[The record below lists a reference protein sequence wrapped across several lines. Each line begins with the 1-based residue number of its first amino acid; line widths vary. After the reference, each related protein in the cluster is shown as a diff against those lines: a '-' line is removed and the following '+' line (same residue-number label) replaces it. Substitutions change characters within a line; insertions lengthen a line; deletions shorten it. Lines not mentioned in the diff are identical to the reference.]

1 MVKKR
6 VHELAKEFNIESR
19 EIIIRL
25 GQMGVSVKSH
35 MSTVEDS
42 DVEIIKQQLGSGVA
56 GEQPKTGPKPTRQT
70 QARPAGAPTGE
81 KRRQERQPDRY
92 GSQRPGDRRDRD
104 PGPGLV
110 DRVPSRPPD
119 RRFQERPVRGQSQ
132 PDTPPGGAL
141 VQSEGRVEVPRET
154 GPQDPARSQDTKS
167 KQFDQASR
175 PRPGVQAGGDGKP
188 FHRTD
193 NRTDNRPAD
202 VKPGVR
208 PPQGRPQSPQGR
220 PQSPQG
226 RPPHP
231 AQGQGRPP
239 YPAQGQ
245 GRPPH
250 PAQGQGR
257 PPYPAQGQGRPPHP
271 AQGQGRPP
279 HPAQGQGRPP
289 YPAQGQGRPPYPA
302 QGQGRPQPSPGPRTR
317 PDQAAKQLKA
327 IEKTKPDTV
336 KAQEKTKAQERAKQ
350 VEKQNFRDAGK
361 TKRFGDKPNN
371 EKRNL
376 GSGNQFPGARRKP
389 NRGPKKASRP
399 QQERLQPVEKKPV
412 AIGDSIT
419 VQDLAQKIRVNASD
433 IIKKL
438 MQMGVMATINNDVD
452 YDTAAIIAGEFGYEV
467 EAKVEV
473 DPEAILHE
481 QEGDP
486 ANLSWRP
493 CVVTVMGHVD
503 HGKTSLLDS
512 IRETNVTASEAGGIT
527 QHIGAYQ
534 VEHGTKKITFVD
546 TPGHA
551 AFTAMRARGA
561 KVTDIAVLVV
571 AADDGVMP
579 QTVEAINHAKAAQVP
594 IIVAINKMDKPE
606 ANPDRIKR
614 ELTEH
619 QLLVED
625 WGGETICV
633 EVSAKEK
640 TGLKE
645 LLEMIL
651 LVAEMG
657 ELKAD
662 PDQEAR
668 GTVVEAELD
677 KGRGPVATV
686 LVQNGTL
693 RVGDVIIAGVA
704 LGRVRA
710 MMDYTGRRVKKAGP
724 STPVEVLGFSEVPA
738 AGELFYAVQD
748 DKIAR
753 NIVAKRQ
760 VKKREEDL
768 KSTVPRVTLED
779 LFKYIQEGQVKELC
793 VIIKSDVQGS
803 TEALKQS
810 LERLSND
817 EVKVNI
823 IHGGVGAI
831 TETDIMLASASNAI
845 IIGFNVRPDVNTRRA
860 AESEKVDIRLYR
872 VIYDAIEDVKA
883 AMSGLLDPEYREV
896 VLGRTEIRQ
905 IFKVSKVGTIAGCYV
920 QEGKINRD
928 AGVRVIRDGIVVHE
942 GKLDSLKRFKD
953 DVKEVAQG
961 YECGLTMEKYNE
973 LREGDIIEAFAVETI
988 KRELA

>member
-25 GQMGVSVKSH
+25 GQMGVSLKSH
-35 MSTVEDS
+35 MSTVDDG
-42 DVEIIKQQLGSGVA
+42 DVEKLKQQLGPGGA
-56 GEQPKTGPKPTRQT
+56 GEKPKTEPKPVRQT
-70 QARPAGAPTGE
+70 EARPAGAPAGE

-92 GSQRPGDRRDRD
+92 GNQRPSDRRDRD

-132 PDTPPGGAL
+132 PEGGIP
-141 VQSEGRVEVPRET
+141 VQSGGRVEVPRET
-154 GPQDPARSQDTKS
+154 GTQDPARPQDINR
-167 KQFDQASR
+167 QFDQASR
-175 PRPGVQAGGDGKP
+175 PRPGTQAGGDRKP
-188 FHRTD
+188 FHS
-193 NRTDNRPAD
+193 TDNRPAAD
-202 VKPGVR
+202 NKPVAR

-226 RPPHP
+226 RPQSP
-231 AQGQGRPP
+231 QGRPA

-245 GRPPH
+245 GRP
-250 PAQGQGR
+250 A
-257 PPYPAQGQGRPPHP
+257 YPAQGQGRP
-271 AQGQGRPP
+271 A
-279 HPAQGQGRPP
+279 

-317 PDQAAKQLKA
+317 PDQAGKQLKA

-361 TKRFGDKPNN
+361 AKRFGDKSND
-371 EKRNL
+371 KRNT

-389 NRGPKKASRP
+389 TRGPKRAPRP

-412 AIGDSIT
+412 AIGESIT
-419 VQDLAQKIRVNASD
+419 VQDLAQKIRVNASE

-452 YDTAAIIAGEFGYEV
+452 YDTAVIIAGEFGYEV

-481 QEGDP
+481 QEDNP
-486 ANLSWRP
+486 EKLAWRP

-534 VEHGTKKITFVD
+534 VEHDAKKITFVD

-625 WGGETICV
+625 WGGDTISV

-640 TGLKE
+640 TGLNE

-651 LVAEMG
+651 LVAEIG

-693 RVGDVIIAGVA
+693 KVGDVIIAGVA

-710 MMDYTGRRVKKAGP
+710 MVDHTGRRVKKAGP

-748 DKIAR
+748 DKVAR
-753 NIVAKRQ
+753 NIVSKRQ

-768 KSTVPRVTLED
+768 KSTAPRVTLED

-810 LERLSND
+810 LERLSTD

-845 IIGFNVRPDVNTRRA
+845 IIGFNVRPDVNARRI
-860 AESEKVDIRLYR
+860 AESEKVDIRLYT
-872 VIYDAIEDVKA
+872 VIYNAIEDVKA

-920 QEGKINRD
+920 VEGKINRD

-961 YECGLTMEKYNE
+961 YECGLTLEKYNE
-973 LREGDIIEAFAVETI
+973 LREGDIIEAFAVEAI

>member
-6 VHELAKEFNIESR
+6 VHELAREFNIESR
-19 EIIIRL
+19 DIINRL
-25 GQMGVSVKSH
+25 SQMGVSVKSH
-35 MSTVEDS
+35 MSTVDDS
-42 DVEIIKQQLGSGVA
+42 DVEKLKQQFGSVGA
-56 GEQPKTGPKPTRQT
+56 DEKPKTGPNSAKQT
-70 QARPAGAPTGE
+70 AVRPAGTPVGE
-81 KRRQERQPDRY
+81 KRRQERQPERY
-92 GSQRPGDRRDRD
+92 GNQRPGDRRDRD

-132 PDTPPGGAL
+132 PDAHPGGAP
-141 VQSEGRVEVPRET
+141 VQSGGRMELPRET
-154 GPQDPARSQDTKS
+154 GHQAPARPQDTKS
-167 KQFDQASR
+167 RQFDQASR
-175 PRPGVQAGGDGKP
+175 PRPGAPVGGDKKP
-188 FHRTD
+188 FHRND
-193 NRTDNRPAD
+193 SRPAD
-202 VKPGVR
+202 FKPGAR
-208 PPQGRPQSPQGR
+208 PPQGRPQPPQGRSQPQPGRPQPPQGR
-220 PQSPQG
+220 PQPQQG
-226 RPPHP
+226 RPQS
-231 AQGQGRPP
+231 A
-239 YPAQGQ
+239 
-245 GRPPH
+245 
-250 PAQGQGR
+250 
-257 PPYPAQGQGRPPHP
+257 
-271 AQGQGRPP
+271 
-279 HPAQGQGRPP
+279 
-289 YPAQGQGRPPYPA
+289 
-302 QGQGRPQPSPGPRTR
+302 QGRPQPSPGPKTR
-317 PDQAAKQLKA
+317 PDLASKQLKA
-327 IEKTKPDTV
+327 IDKAKPDNV
-336 KAQEKTKAQERAKQ
+336 KAQEKTRAQERAKQ
-350 VEKQNFRDAGK
+350 VEKQSFKDTKA
-361 TKRFGDKPNN
+361 KRFGDKSSND
-371 EKRNL
+371 KRNV
-376 GSGNQFPGARRKP
+376 GPDNQFLGGRRRPARGSKRAP
-389 NRGPKKASRP
+389 RP

-412 AIGDSIT
+412 VIGESIT
-419 VQDLAQKIRVNASD
+419 VQDLAQKIRVNASE

-438 MQMGVMATINNDVD
+438 MQMGVMVTINNDVD
-452 YDTAAIIAGEFGYEV
+452 YETAVIIAGEFGYEV

-473 DPEAILHE
+473 DPEAILQE
-481 QEGDP
+481 QEVDP
-486 ANLSWRP
+486 AKLTWRP

-534 VEHGTKKITFVD
+534 VEHEAKKITFVD

-662 PDQEAR
+662 PAQEAR

-693 RVGDVIIAGVA
+693 RIGDVIIAGVA

-710 MMDYTGRRVKKAGP
+710 MVDYTGRRVKKAGP

-768 KSTVPRVTLED
+768 KSTAPRVTLED
-779 LFKYIQEGQVKELC
+779 LFKYIQEGQVKELR

-810 LERLSND
+810 LERLSTD

-845 IIGFNVRPDVNTRRA
+845 IIGFNVRPDVNARRT
-860 AESEKVDIRLYR
+860 AEVEKVDIRLYR

-896 VLGRTEIRQ
+896 VLGRAEIRQ
-905 IFKVSKVGTIAGCYV
+905 IFKVSKVGSIAGCYV
-920 QEGKINRD
+920 LDGKINRD

-953 DVKEVAQG
+953 DTKEVAQG
-961 YECGLTMEKYNE
+961 YECGLTLEKYNE
-973 LREGDIIEAFAVETI
+973 IREGDIIEAFTVEAI